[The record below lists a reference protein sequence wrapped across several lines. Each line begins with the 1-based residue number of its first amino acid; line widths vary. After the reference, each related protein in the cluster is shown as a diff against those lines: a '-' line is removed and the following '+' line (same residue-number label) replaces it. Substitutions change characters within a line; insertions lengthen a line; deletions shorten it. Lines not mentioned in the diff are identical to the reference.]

1 MFGMEKK
8 QSKATEKFQFD
19 LEKEL
24 SKEEIRLELAKRIE
38 SRVVRIKEILRN
50 GSKKEDFDQLGVL
63 LNGYHSLTIVLGRA
77 CQEMKK

>member
-8 QSKATEKFQFD
+8 QSKGTEKFQFD

-24 SKEEIRLELAKRIE
+24 TTEEIRQELAKRIE
-38 SRVVRIKEILRN
+38 TRIVRIKEILRN
-50 GSKKEDFDQLGVL
+50 GSKKEDFNQLGVL

-77 CQEMKK
+77 CQEIKK